1 VPRLA
6 SIGAAGPFVAP
17 VANAGTGRT
26 HHRLMDAENPGDRG
40 LVRDQAQ
47 SDADT
52 SAAAPTKSAGEPID
66 RRFSRFMF
74 AAMLLPQ
81 ALLVAAAWTPVMDA
95 GFWYGLGFA
104 IALIAGPAVAVE
116 VVRRHGREVTRRVRA
131 INEMIHRADLGGRR
145 SDNGPSSNC
154 EITELADSVEQL
166 VESVTRRERRILES
180 ALSDPLT
187 GLPNRALLADRI
199 RHLIA
204 VSQRTRSAFAIGVLD
219 LDRFKVVNDTLGH
232 STGDALLKEVS
243 RRIQRA
249 LRECDSVARLGGD
262 EFVLLIAGD
271 AEVARMVSRRI
282 LELMREPFRHNDQ
295 VIDVGAS
302 IGLAIYPEHGQDD
315 VTLLRHADSAMYRA
329 KRSRTGAHLFDGD
342 SGALRH
348 SYLSMLGEMREA
360 LEERQFVLD
369 YQPKLV
375 LATGRIG
382 GFEGLVRW
390 NHPLRGRVPPGEF
403 IPFAEQTGF
412 MRDITRWVVEEGARF
427 SRELTAA
434 GLDLRVSVNVS
445 ALDIE
450 NPDFA
455 KTVMEVLRRHPIDP
469 RRLCLEITE
478 TGVVSE
484 SETAM
489 KNLNL
494 LSRLGVTLSVDDFG
508 TGYATL
514 SQLQRLPVNE
524 LKIDRSF
531 VSGINKERGN
541 LTIVRSTIEL
551 GKQLGL
557 KVIAEGVETAQ
568 EMRSLAA
575 LGCDEIQ
582 GYFLAKPMRAEEV
595 IDWVK
600 MRHAL
605 YSGPV
610 HALQ

>member
-1 VPRLA
+1 LPA
-6 SIGAAGPFVAP
+6 SIGVDWPFVDPGGNSGADC
-17 VANAGTGRT
+17 T
-26 HHRLMDAENPGDRG
+26 HHRRMSANKLGDRG
-40 LVRDQAQ
+40 LVQDPVRNDP
-47 SDADT
+47 DARP
-52 SAAAPTKSAGEPID
+52 SAIAKIPDERVD
-66 RRFSRFMF
+66 RRFAKVMF
-74 AAMLLPQ
+74 AAMLAPQ
-81 ALLVAAAWTPVMDA
+81 ALMVASAWTPVMQA

-104 IALIAGPAVAVE
+104 VALIAGPAVAVE
-116 VVRRHGREVTRRVRA
+116 VVRRHGREVTRRVSA
-131 INEMIHRADLGGRR
+131 INEMIHSADLGARR
-145 SDNGPSSNC
+145 ADSGPAPNC
-154 EITELADSVEQL
+154 EIAALADSVEQL
-166 VESVTRRERRILES
+166 VESVTQRERRILES

-232 STGDALLKEVS
+232 STGDALLREVS
-243 RRIQRA
+243 SRIQKA
-249 LRECDSVARLGGD
+249 LRDCDSVARLGGD
-262 EFVLLIAGD
+262 EFVLLISGD
-271 AEVARMVSRRI
+271 AEVARVVSRRI

-329 KRSRTGAHLFDGD
+329 KRSRTGAHVFDGD

-450 NPDFA
+450 NPEFA
-455 KTVMEVLRRHPIDP
+455 KMVMEVLRRHPIDP
-469 RRLCLEITE
+469 KRLCLEITE

-514 SQLQRLPVNE
+514 SQLQQLPVNE

-568 EMRSLAA
+568 EMRSLAT